1 VRLSQVHGPCSGGKC
16 SGAFFMI
23 LGGLLVS
30 WQRTDF
36 LRLLTVQVQAIEA
49 LNEQRVLE
57 GASRPLVVKFADSK
71 RHMGPTSGQQPPQSG
86 LMGHAGGRGGPSG
99 GLKSGAGGDGDFQSP
114 YWQMVNAQA
123 GPHGAYPFQVRTP
136 T

>member
-1 VRLSQVHGPCSGGKC
+1 MHW
-16 SGAFFMI
+16 
-23 LGGLLVS
+23 GLLHDS
-30 WQRTDF
+30 RET
-36 LRLLTVQVQAIEA
+36 LRCLGTGLISPRLLTVQVQAIEA

-123 GPHGAYPFQVRTP
+123 GPHGAYPFQVRTYM
-136 T
+136 TRSVL